1 LNTRQLRLR
10 PKAGGTTVTAVATVA
25 LAVLS
30 AACSNLSASSAG
42 STGGG
47 TDASYTITLS
57 GDRSGPYAEAGTAD
71 MNGFQAYVDGV
82 NDKGGVNGHKISL
95 KVLDDQSDVPTALAN
110 YQQTLSS
117 DSLGFFEQNDNNVAN
132 AIGAKAQQDGI
143 AVSSIGGFHS
153 GVGVYPYN
161 YTMGPTAAQF
171 FATIAKFA
179 SVHVKKTAGA
189 TAEFIA
195 YDDANTE
202 TYAKPLGAAL
212 ATEGIKLVGSQLVP
226 TTSIDLTLA
235 ASNFAAKHPALVV
248 TALQDGAPM
257 ISMVTGLR
265 AHGYTGPII
274 NFDSNVGDAT
284 MKKLNDPQVYLIGYT
299 ADSADTSNPAVE
311 TMLSVAAKHGLTAG
325 SDQYFYVNGY
335 MLAKLVVQAIGT
347 CGDSCTR
354 KSFNSALENTKTSG
368 DGLMAGTIGFSPT
381 DHDMVSSLI
390 IDQWDGTKGYLVPI
404 AGFGF

>member
-1 LNTRQLRLR
+1 MSTEHLR
-10 PKAGGTTVTAVATVA
+10 PRHAAIITAVALT
-25 LAVLS
+25 AVS
-30 AACSNLSASSAG
+30 AAACSSPSTSS
-42 STGGG
+42 SDGG
-47 TDASYTITLS
+47 AHAAYTITLD

-71 MNGFQAYVDGV
+71 MNGFQAYVAGID
-82 NDKGGVNGHKISL
+82 DSGGINGHKINL
-95 KVLDDQSDVPTALAN
+95 KVLDDRSDVPTALAN

-117 DSLGFFEQNDNNVAN
+117 NSLGFFEQNDNNVAN
-132 AIGAKAQQDGI
+132 AVGAKAQKDGI
-143 AVSSIGGFHS
+143 ATSSIGGFHS
-153 GVGVYPYN
+153 GNGVYPYN

-171 FATIAKFA
+171 FSTIAKFA
-179 SVHVKKTAGA
+179 SSHVKSSSGA
-189 TAEFIA
+189 KAEFIA

-212 ATEGIKLVGSQLVP
+212 AAEGIQLVNSQLVP

-235 ASNFAAKHPALVV
+235 ASNFAARQPALIV

-284 MKKLNDPQVYLIGYT
+284 MKKLNDPNVYLIQYT
-299 ADSADTSNPAVE
+299 ADSSDTSNPAVK
-311 TMLSVAAKHGLTAG
+311 TMLATAAKHNLTTGSGL
-325 SDQYFYVNGY
+325 YFYVNGY
-335 MLAKLVVQAIGT
+335 MFAKLVVQAIGK

-354 KSFNSALENTKTSG
+354 KSFNSDLENTQTSG

-381 DHDMVSSLI
+381 DHNMVSSLV
-390 IDQWDGTKGYLVPI
+390 IDQWDNAKGYLVPI
-404 AGFGF
+404 SGFGF